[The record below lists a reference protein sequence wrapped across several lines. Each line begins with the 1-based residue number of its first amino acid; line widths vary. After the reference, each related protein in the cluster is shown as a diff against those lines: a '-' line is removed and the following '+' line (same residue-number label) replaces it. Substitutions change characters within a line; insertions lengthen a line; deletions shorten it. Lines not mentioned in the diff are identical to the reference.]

1 VRHQEPLR
9 FQEVGVLFSFLVLV
23 IDSRNLWII
32 LDFKWGWVGGLENSF
47 VMLEHVAGLGRPR
60 EAFEIDLAV
69 SGI

>member
-1 VRHQEPLR
+1 MDNLG
-9 FQEVGVLFSFLVLV
+9 FQVGL
-23 IDSRNLWII
+23 
-32 LDFKWGWVGGLENSF
+32 GGGLENSF